1 MFVAAS
7 PAGSWELETP
17 EHLSLAFIWKALN
30 VVATSYQ
37 RFTWLHNVHTVWNQ
51 KYWTGVCRSAAVC
64 KGSDTSGHSV
74 TEWNSMG
81 TIWQGQVSSR
91 FWFCVL
97 TTHSLIS
104 GIVWTHIK
112 MKTDSFPVFMSS
124 LFNPS
129 IFATD
134 EVPNLSDKV
143 TLRVILVR
151 KE

>member
-17 EHLSLAFIWKALN
+17 EHLSLAFIWKVLN

-51 KYWTGVCRSAAVC
+51 KYWAGVCCSAAVC
-64 KGSDTSGHSV
+64 KSSDRSGHSV
-74 TEWNSMG
+74 TEWSSRE
-81 TIWQGQVSSR
+81 TIQPGQVSSR

-97 TTHSLIS
+97 TTHSLIN
-104 GIVWTHIK
+104 GNMWTHVK

-129 IFATD
+129 ILATD
-134 EVPNLSDKV
+134 ELINLQKDKV
-143 TLRVILVR
+143 TSLRVFLV
-151 KE
+151 K